1 MLPFPL
7 MFYQEQ
13 LGSTSFFRFREL
25 ESIPGFIHL
34 FTCRTADP
42 AITDTAKSDE
52 VAPPEQILL
61 ESLGVERKQLIF
73 MRQVHSARVVSH
85 QPNLSAG
92 SRVTEVESADGVI
105 ALSQGQFPVIRTAD
119 CLPILI
125 VLPEQ
130 RRLCALHA
138 GWRGTRDRI
147 TAKGLGQFL
156 KLTGGEPEKLVV
168 ALGPAIRKCCYEVG
182 PEVRDQY
189 EEKGHDSEHLFSG
202 THFDLI
208 QANVNQLRELGV
220 SQIVDSGMCTSCRT
234 DLFYSY
240 RKEGE
245 TGRMWTAAGFF
256 LD

>member
-1 MLPFPL
+1 
-7 MFYQEQ
+7 MFYQDQ
-13 LGSTSFFRFREL
+13 LGSTSFFRFQEL
-25 ESIPGFIHL
+25 ENIPGFVHL
-34 FTCRTADP
+34 FTCRPADSVM
-42 AITDTAKSDE
+42 TDAGKSDE
-52 VAPPEQILL
+52 VASPEQILL
-61 ESLGVERKQLIF
+61 ENLGVELEQLIF
-73 MRQVHSARVVSH
+73 LRQVHSARVVSH
-85 QPNLSAG
+85 PPTCSAG
-92 SRVTEVESADGVI
+92 SRVTEVKSADGVI
-105 ALSQGQFPVIRTAD
+105 TLSQGQFPVIRTAD

-147 TAKGLGQFL
+147 TAKGLRQFL
-156 KLTGGEPEKLVV
+156 ELTGVESKELVV

-182 PEVRDQY
+182 PEVREQY
-189 EEKGHDSEHLFSG
+189 EEKGHDSEHLFSE

-208 QANVNQLRELGV
+208 QANVNQLRDLGV

-245 TGRMWTAAGFF
+245 TGRMWTAAGF
-256 LD
+256 LS

>member
-1 MLPFPL
+1 

-25 ESIPGFIHL
+25 ENILGFVHL
-34 FTCRTADP
+34 FTCRPVDSEM
-42 AITDTAKSDE
+42 TDAGKSDE
-52 VAPPEQILL
+52 VVPPERSLL
-61 ESLGVERKQLIF
+61 KSLGVELEQLIF
-73 MRQVHSARVVSH
+73 LRQMPSARVVLQ
-85 QPNLSAG
+85 QPPSSAG

-105 ALSQGQFPVIRTAD
+105 TQTHGQFPVIRTAD
-119 CLPILI
+119 CLSILI
-125 VLPEQ
+125 ILPEQ
-130 RRLCALHA
+130 RRLSALHA

-156 KLTGGEPEKLVV
+156 ELTGVEAKQVV
-168 ALGPAIRKCCYEVG
+168 AALGPAIRKCCYEVG

-189 EEKGHDSEHLFSG
+189 AEKGHDSEHLFSG
-202 THFDLI
+202 NHFDLI

-240 RKEGE
+240 RKEGK
-245 TGRMWTAAGFF
+245 TGRMWTVAGF
-256 LD
+256 LS

>member
-1 MLPFPL
+1 

-25 ESIPGFIHL
+25 ENIPGLVHL
-34 FTCRTADP
+34 FTCRPADSVM
-42 AITDTAKSDE
+42 TDAGKSDE
-52 VAPPEQILL
+52 VAPPERILL
-61 ESLGVERKQLIF
+61 ESLGVELEQLIF
-73 MRQVHSARVVSH
+73 LRQMHSARVVSH
-85 QPNLSAG
+85 QPTFSTG
-92 SRVTEVESADGVI
+92 RRVTEVESADGVI
-105 ALSQGQFPVIRTAD
+105 TLNHGQFPVIRTAD

-125 VLPEQ
+125 ILPEQ

-156 KLTGGEPEKLVV
+156 ELTGVESKKLVA

-189 EEKGHDSEHLFSG
+189 EGKGHDLEHLFSG
-202 THFDLI
+202 NHFDLI

-245 TGRMWTAAGFF
+245 TGRMWTVAGF
-256 LD
+256 LS

>member
-1 MLPFPL
+1 M
-7 MFYQEQ
+7 
-13 LGSTSFFRFREL
+13 
-25 ESIPGFIHL
+25 
-34 FTCRTADP
+34 
-42 AITDTAKSDE
+42 TDAGKSDE
-52 VAPPEQILL
+52 VASPEQILL
-61 ESLGVERKQLIF
+61 ENLGVELEQLIF
-73 MRQVHSARVVSH
+73 LRQVHSARVVSH
-85 QPNLSAG
+85 PPTCSAG
-92 SRVTEVESADGVI
+92 SRVTEVKSADGVI
-105 ALSQGQFPVIRTAD
+105 TLSQGQFPVIRTAD

-147 TAKGLGQFL
+147 TAKGLRQFL
-156 KLTGGEPEKLVV
+156 ELTGVESKELVV

-182 PEVRDQY
+182 PEVREQY
-189 EEKGHDSEHLFSG
+189 EEKGHDSEHLFSE

-208 QANVNQLRELGV
+208 QANVNQLRDLGV

-245 TGRMWTAAGFF
+245 TGRMWAAAGF
-256 LD
+256 LS